1 MTAPETQCSRPSGVA
16 SCCRLTCKPKQIQ
29 PRPQYLPENRR
40 TLEPGCL
47 PQSKQI
53 TDRFRPSLIS
63 VWLYLRGDECLV
75 AGLRVRRCET
85 VYHSDQ
91 IQGQTGS
98 VTAGSSCVTGHSVSV
113 ARVRVALHHRPL
125 VLAHADHHLKT
136 LIGFRRISFYP
147 NPANGIGSDH
157 PDQQIHPDRS

>member
-1 MTAPETQCSRPSGVA
+1 
-16 SCCRLTCKPKQIQ
+16 
-29 PRPQYLPENRR
+29 
-40 TLEPGCL
+40 L

-85 VYHSDQ
+85 VYHADQ

-98 VTAGSSCVTGHSVSV
+98 VTAGSSCVTGHLVSV

-125 VLAHADHHLKT
+125 VLAHADHNLKT

>member
-1 MTAPETQCSRPSGVA
+1 MSG
-16 SCCRLTCKPKQIQ
+16 
-29 PRPQYLPENRR
+29 PR
-40 TLEPGCL
+40 
-47 PQSKQI
+47 
-53 TDRFRPSLIS
+53 
-63 VWLYLRGDECLV
+63 
-75 AGLRVRRCET
+75 LRVRRCET
-85 VYHSDQ
+85 VYHADQ
-91 IQGQTGS
+91 IQYQNGS

-125 VLAHADHHLKT
+125 VLAHADHNLKT